1 MQGIAVDHDQDL
13 LFAAGQDCRIR
24 GWSLR
29 TAAPL
34 LPPLTSSSTSVSHDN
49 PFSTKFSQPVSVLQ
63 VTQELGSAGTCLWAA
78 SDQDLFQYHLGQR
91 STLTNK

>member
-1 MQGIAVDHDQDL
+1 MQGIAIDHDQDL

-34 LPPLTSSSTSVSHDN
+34 LPPLTCSSTSPSHDN
-49 PFSTKFSQPVSVLQ
+49 PFSAEFFHPVTVLQ
-63 VTQELGSAGTCLWAA
+63 VTQEPGSAGTCLWAT
-78 SDQDLFQYHLGQR
+78 SDKNLHQYHLGQR
-91 STLTNK
+91 STINS